1 MKYLFFSLLLLT
13 ISCSPIVTL
22 HPLSDNKN
30 DFIFKRELIGEWKS
44 TSDKSSSFFVDTV
57 SSDYGPVY
65 HILINDD
72 IKLNLGSKNFNNK
85 LWFFARLIKLNTDYY
100 LDMWFDIN
108 HLNKDSINEI
118 ESNHE
123 SIESDPLLYPG
134 HQIVQIQI
142 LDPSHMTYALI
153 DSERL
158 VNLIKSKKI
167 NLSYTSVKSTSS
179 SNRETFLI
187 YNESK
192 QLLNIFKQAN
202 KLGLFFTNKEL
213 IHKVSDD
220 GILQLP
226 EREPIIK
233 K

>member
-1 MKYLFFSLLLLT
+1 
-13 ISCSPIVTL
+13 
-22 HPLSDNKN
+22 
-30 DFIFKRELIGEWKS
+30 
-44 TSDKSSSFFVDTV
+44 
-57 SSDYGPVY
+57 
-65 HILINDD
+65 
-72 IKLNLGSKNFNNK
+72 
-85 LWFFARLIKLNTDYY
+85 
-100 LDMWFDIN
+100 MWFDIN
-108 HLNKDSINEI
+108 HLNKDSINQV

-123 SIESDPLLYPG
+123 SIESDPFLYPG

-179 SNRETFLI
+179 SNLETFLI

-202 KLGLFFTNKEL
+202 KLGLFYNDKEL
-213 IHKVSDD
+213 IHKVSDV